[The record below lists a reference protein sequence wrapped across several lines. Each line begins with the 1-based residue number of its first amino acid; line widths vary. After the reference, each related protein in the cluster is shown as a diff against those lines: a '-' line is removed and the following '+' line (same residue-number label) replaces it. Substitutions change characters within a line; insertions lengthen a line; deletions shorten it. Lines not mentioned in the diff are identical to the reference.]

1 MADSLQVKLEC
12 HMANDELI
20 KGWEVA
26 RRICNGRDRGPL
38 RKAARE
44 VNAIRAK
51 ALAEAPSVATQSKYI
66 DAIETLYEEL
76 AKAKEQDFDGM
87 LNEALSLL
95 KAQKSGSTAQHV
107 PIPAA
112 LTKEQRS
119 ALERIRDYRFTN
131 SPGHIGKAIDRDLR
145 KATEI
150 AKEVRAGL
158 AAMAAASGAEEL
170 RAATAI
176 YADAADRFAEELR
189 RAGEPD
195 FDGLLRQAV
204 LVLDSAPMDD
214 DTGME
219 TDEARNRSGE
229 KRRKGSGKGNQRRQ
243 DSYYNTA
250 SEWNKTKDW
259 NGSWGY
265 PSSGG
270 PVGSGVPYSGKGL
283 SLQWL
288 AQTGDKSRRWTARK
302 PAYQEEAWW
311 GA

>member
-1 MADSLQVKLEC
+1 
-12 HMANDELI
+12 
-20 KGWEVA
+20 
-26 RRICNGRDRGPL
+26 L

-51 ALAEAPSVATQSKYI
+51 ALVEAPSAATQSKYI
-66 DAIETLYEEL
+66 DAIETLQEEL

-87 LNEALSLL
+87 LNEALGLL
-95 KAQKSGSTAQHV
+95 KAQKSGSTAQRL

-119 ALERIRDYRFTN
+119 VLERIRDYRFTN

-170 RAATAI
+170 RAATAM

-204 LVLDSAPMDD
+204 LVLDSAPTDG

-219 TDEARNRSGE
+219 TDEARNRSVENAAPAAAPCDRGPSGG
-229 KRRKGSGKGNQRRQ
+229 KSRNQRRKGSGKGNESRKE
-243 DSYYNTA
+243 SYYNTA
-250 SEWNKTKDW
+250 NDWNQTKDW

-265 PSSGG
+265 PCSGA
-270 PVGSGVPYSGKGL
+270 PIDS
-283 SLQWL
+283 
-288 AQTGDKSRRWTARK
+288 GDKSRRWTARK